1 MRRWLVLLFVCALP
15 LSARSEAISVAAAI
29 SLREPLLEISK
40 AYEAASSVK
49 VSLTFGSS
57 GQLMGQVKA
66 GAPIDVFISAAAR
79 QMDDLAAA
87 GLVDSTSRRVVAQNI
102 LVLIVPAD
110 SPDDIK
116 SVEDLALPAMRKL
129 AIGEPKTVPAGQYA
143 EQTLKSLKLLENL
156 RDRII
161 FAANVRQVL
170 DYVERGEVSAGF
182 VYLTDAKQ
190 AGKEVRIVA
199 TIDAKLH
206 DPIVYPA
213 AIVQASTRAAAA
225 SEFLDFL
232 ATPVARSVLQKHGFG
247 TGEGPPPRK
256 AAEK

>member
-1 MRRWLVLLFVCALP
+1 MRRWLVLLFMCAM
-15 LSARSEAISVAAAI
+15 SSGARGEAINVAAAI

-57 GQLMGQVKA
+57 GQLMGQIKA

-87 GLVDSTSRRVVAQNI
+87 GLVDAATRRVVARNA

-110 SPDDIK
+110 SAGDIRSVDDLT
-116 SVEDLALPAMRKL
+116 SPAMRKL

-143 EQTLKSLKLLENL
+143 EQALKSLKLLDNL

-161 FAANVRQVL
+161 FASNVRQVL

-182 VYLTDAKQ
+182 VYLTDATQ
-190 AGKEVRIVA
+190 AGQQVRIVA

-213 AIVQASTRAAAA
+213 AVVKASPQAAAA
-225 SEFLDFL
+225 SGFLDFL
-232 ATPVARSVLQKHGFG
+232 ATPAARSVLQKHGVE
-247 TGEGPPPRK
+247 TGEGSPPRE